1 MRAVTTPE
9 MTVDLGPLD
18 GPVLVFGGP
27 YGNLPAT
34 EAVLEEAGRR
44 RIPPT
49 RVLCTGDLVA
59 YGADPAATVA
69 LIRASGVRVVMGNCE
84 EALAFDKSDCGCG
97 FQDGGDCDRWSR
109 QWFAHARWNLDDD
122 ARAWMGRLPRQLRF
136 SLAGWRFAVIHG
148 GATDISRFIF
158 ASTPARDV
166 MTEVAAL
173 DRHGRVDGVI
183 GGHCGLPFS
192 RLVDG
197 RLWHNAGVVGLPA
210 NDGTPRVWFS
220 VLTPGDGAI
229 EVAAVPLHYD
239 HAAAARRMA
248 QAGMPGPYARAVID
262 GLWPAIEI
270 LPEAEQQA
278 RGQPLSPSVMRW
290 PTPRRHAA

>member
-1 MRAVTTPE
+1 MRVTTAPE
-9 MTVDLGPLD
+9 TTANLGPLD

-34 EAVLEEAGRR
+34 EAVLAEAERR
-44 RIPPT
+44 RIPPA

-69 LIRASGVRVVMGNCE
+69 VIRAAGVRVVMGNCE
-84 EALAFDKSDCGCG
+84 EALAFNKTDCGCG

-109 QWFAHARWNLDDD
+109 QWFAHASRNLDDD
-122 ARAWMGRLPRQLRF
+122 AKAWMGRLPRQLRF

-148 GATDISRFIF
+148 GATDISRFVF
-158 ASTPARDV
+158 ASTPVREV
-166 MTEVAAL
+166 MTEFAAL
-173 DRHGRVDGVI
+173 DRDGRVDGVI
-183 GGHCGLPFS
+183 GGHCGLSFS
-192 RLVDG
+192 RLVGG

-220 VLTPGDGAI
+220 VLTPEDGTI
-229 EVAAVPLHYD
+229 EVAAVALHYD

-248 QAGMPGPYARAVID
+248 EAGMPAAYARALID
-262 GLWPAIEI
+262 GLWPAMEV
-270 LPEAEQQA
+270 LPEAERHA
-278 RGQPLSPSVMRW
+278 RGQPLSPLVQRW
-290 PTPRRHAA
+290 PTPRRYAA